1 MEARAHARAQVRAI
15 LQISPK
21 YVFLNLSNKNPKS
34 AVPDGKALLFGCT
47 QLGHNVSLLISL
59 ANEGGE
65 VKGESSWIP
74 GGGLGVKGSDF
85 IS

>member
-1 MEARAHARAQVRAI
+1 MKEGT
-15 LQISPK
+15 
-21 YVFLNLSNKNPKS
+21 KNPKS
-34 AVPDGKALLFGCT
+34 AVPDGKALLFART

-74 GGGLGVKGSDF
+74 GGGV
-85 IS
+85 

>member
-1 MEARAHARAQVRAI
+1 MFAR
-15 LQISPK
+15 
-21 YVFLNLSNKNPKS
+21 
-34 AVPDGKALLFGCT
+34 T

-59 ANEGGE
+59 ADEGGE
-65 VKGESSWIP
+65 VKSESSWIP

>member
-1 MEARAHARAQVRAI
+1 MITKGQC
-15 LQISPK
+15 
-21 YVFLNLSNKNPKS
+21 NLKNPKR
-34 AVPDGKALLFGCT
+34 AVPDGEALSFART

-74 GGGLGVKGSDF
+74 VEHASSMHLEVIQS
-85 IS
+85 